1 MPTFPKTRWLLVL
14 CLPALFTSI
23 THGQSVAKVT
33 PQEAGLS
40 STALR
45 QIDVQLEQT
54 VERKQVAGAV
64 ALLARD
70 GKLAY
75 FRAKGFQDVEA
86 GKEMTTDTLFRIAS
100 MSKPVTS
107 VAVMILVDDGRLRVT
122 DPVSRYLP
130 EFKNP
135 KVLLP
140 GSGGDSKLVPASREI
155 TIHDLLTHTSGL
167 TYRFMAQNPFDQ
179 LYHKADICDG
189 LTRPPFTLAENVR
202 RLASLPLLH
211 QPGSAFQYS
220 LSTDV
225 LGRLVEVISG
235 RDLESFMRSRIFEP
249 LGMND
254 TYFDLPGDKTSRL
267 AVVYEPG
274 PDKRIRRVGEEPVHA
289 SVGPFGPGDLVYC
302 VTCPYRGQ
310 RGYCSGGAGL
320 TSSAADY
327 ARFLQM
333 LLNGGQWNG
342 TRILKPETVRE
353 MTGNQIGDLPFMS
366 PTDRFGYGFAIVGDA
381 GKDQVAA
388 AGSYMWGGF
397 YNTGFWVDPKNKLVG
412 VFMTQIYPSDQP
424 GLFGDFMKL
433 AYAALQSRGQDQ
445 QIKRDIP

>member
-14 CLPALFTSI
+14 CLPALLTPI
-23 THGQSVAKVT
+23 THGQSLAKVT

-40 STALR
+40 STALQ
-45 QIDVQLEQT
+45 QIDVLLQQA

-70 GKLAY
+70 GKLGY
-75 FRAKGFQDVEA
+75 LRAKGFQDVEA

-107 VAVMILVDDGRLRVT
+107 VAVMILVDDGRLTVT
-122 DPVSRYLP
+122 DPVSKYLP

-135 KVLLP
+135 KVLMP

-155 TIHDLLTHTSGL
+155 TIRDLLTHTSGL
-167 TYRFMAQNPFDQ
+167 TYRFMAQKPFAE

-189 LTRPPFTLAENVR
+189 LTRPSFTLAENVR

-235 RDLESFMRSRIFEP
+235 QDLESFMRSRIFEP

-254 TYFDLPGDKTSRL
+254 TYFDLPTDKTGRL

-274 PDKRIRRVGEEPVHA
+274 PDKRIRRVGEEPVHK
-289 SVGPFGPGDLVYC
+289 GELVYC

-342 TRILKPETVRE
+342 TRILKPATVRE
-353 MTGNQIGDLPFMS
+353 MTSNQIGDLKFMS
-366 PTDRFGYGFAIVGDA
+366 PTDRFGYGFGIVAGA

-388 AGSYMWGGF
+388 VGSYSWGGF
-397 YNTGFWVDPKNKLVG
+397 YNTGFWVDPEKKLVG
-412 VFMTQIYPSDQP
+412 VLMTQLFPSDQP
-424 GLFGDFMKL
+424 GLLGDFEKL
-433 AYAALQSRGQDQ
+433 AYAAIQ
-445 QIKRDIP
+445 QVD

>member
-14 CLPALFTSI
+14 CLPALLTPI
-23 THGQSVAKVT
+23 THGQSLAKVT

-40 STALR
+40 STALQ
-45 QIDVQLEQT
+45 QIDVLLEQA

-70 GKLAY
+70 GKLGY
-75 FRAKGFQDVEA
+75 LRAKGFQDVEA
-86 GKEMTTDTLFRIAS
+86 GKEMTTGTLFRIAS

-107 VAVMILVDDGRLRVT
+107 VAVMILVDDGRLTVT
-122 DPVSRYLP
+122 DPVSKYLP

-135 KVLLP
+135 KVLMP
-140 GSGGDSKLVPASREI
+140 GSGGDSKLVPASREM
-155 TIHDLLTHTSGL
+155 TIRDLLTHTSGL
-167 TYRFMAQNPFDQ
+167 TYRFMAETFRRTLSQGRH
-179 LYHKADICDG
+179 LRRAYSA
-189 LTRPPFTLAENVR
+189 PFTLAENVR

-235 RDLESFMRSRIFEP
+235 QDLESFMRSRIFEP

-254 TYFDLPGDKTSRL
+254 TYFDLPTDKTGRL

-274 PDKRIRRVGEEPVHA
+274 PDKRIRRVGDEPVQN
-289 SVGPFGPGDLVYC
+289 GELVYC

-320 TSSAADY
+320 LRA
-327 ARFLQM
+327 
-333 LLNGGQWNG
+333 
-342 TRILKPETVRE
+342 
-353 MTGNQIGDLPFMS
+353 LPI
-366 PTDRFGYGFAIVGDA
+366 T
-381 GKDQVAA
+381 
-388 AGSYMWGGF
+388 
-397 YNTGFWVDPKNKLVG
+397 
-412 VFMTQIYPSDQP
+412 
-424 GLFGDFMKL
+424 L
-433 AYAALQSRGQDQ
+433 AFS
-445 QIKRDIP
+445 KCS

>member
-1 MPTFPKTRWLLVL
+1 MPTFSKTRWLLVL
-14 CLPALFTSI
+14 CLPALLTSI
-23 THGQSVAKVT
+23 THGQSLAKVT

-40 STALR
+40 STALQ
-45 QIDVQLEQT
+45 QIDVLLQQA

-70 GKLAY
+70 GKVGYL
-75 FRAKGFQDVEA
+75 RAKGFQDVEA
-86 GKEMTTDTLFRIAS
+86 GKEMSTDTLFRIAS

-107 VAVMILVDDGRLRVT
+107 VAVMILVDDGRLTVN
-122 DPVSRYLP
+122 DPVSKYLP

-135 KVLLP
+135 KVLMP

-155 TIHDLLTHTSGL
+155 TIRDLLTHTSGL
-167 TYRFMAQNPFDQ
+167 TYRFMADKPLAE

-189 LTRPPFTLAENVR
+189 LIRPSFTLAENVR
-202 RLASLPLLH
+202 NLASLPLLH
-211 QPGSAFQYS
+211 EPGSAFQYS

-235 RDLESFMRSRIFEP
+235 QDLESFMRSRIFEP

-254 TYFDLPGDKTSRL
+254 TYFDLPTDKTGRL
-267 AVVYEPG
+267 AAVYEPG
-274 PDKRIRRVGEEPVHA
+274 PDKSIRRVDEEPVHKGELA
-289 SVGPFGPGDLVYC
+289 YC
-302 VTCPYRGQ
+302 VTAPYRGQ

-342 TRILKPETVRE
+342 TRILKPATVQE
-353 MTGNQIGDLPFMS
+353 MTSNQIGDLEFMA
-366 PTDRFGYGFAIVGDA
+366 PTMRFGYGFGIWAGA

-388 AGSYMWGGF
+388 VGSYGWGGF
-397 YNTGFWVDPKNKLVG
+397 YSTMFWVDPEKKLVG
-412 VFMTQIYPSDQP
+412 VLMTQLFP
-424 GLFGDFMKL
+424 GDHLTLHEDFKKL
-433 AYAALQSRGQDQ
+433 AYAATQ
-445 QIKRDIP
+445 QVD

>member
-1 MPTFPKTRWLLVL
+1 MATFSRTRWLLVVWL
-14 CLPALFTSI
+14 LALVT
-23 THGQSVAKVT
+23 TTTYGQSLANVSAE
-33 PQEAGLS
+33 EARLS
-40 STALR
+40 SSALQ
-45 QIDVQLEQT
+45 QIDALLQQA

-70 GKLAY
+70 GKLGY
-75 FRAKGFQDVEA
+75 LRAKGFQDVEA

-135 KVLLP
+135 RVLVP
-140 GSGGDSKLVPASREI
+140 GGDPKLVPASREI
-155 TIHDLLTHTSGL
+155 TVHDLLTHTSGL
-167 TYRFMAQNPFDQ
+167 TYRFMAQKPFDE

-189 LTRPPFTLAENVR
+189 LIRPPFTLAENVR

-235 RDLESFMRSRIFEP
+235 QDLQSFMRSRIFEP

-254 TYFDLPGDKTSRL
+254 TYFDLPTDRTSRL

-274 PDKRIRRVGEEPVHA
+274 PDKRIRRVGEEPVHK
-289 SVGPFGPGDLVYC
+289 GELVYC
-302 VTCPYRGQ
+302 VTPPYRGQ

-353 MTGNQIGDLPFMS
+353 MTSNQIGELPFMS
-366 PTDRFGYGFAIVGDA
+366 PTDRFGYGFGIVA
-381 GKDQVAA
+381 RASKDQAA
-388 AGSYMWGGF
+388 SVGSYSWGGF
-397 YNTGFWVDPKNKLVG
+397 YSTSFWVDPEKKLVG
-412 VFMTQIYPSDQP
+412 VLMTQIFPSDHLTLHQ
-424 GLFGDFMKL
+424 DFKKL
-433 AYAALQSRGQDQ
+433 AYAAIQ
-445 QIKRDIP
+445 QVN

>member
-1 MPTFPKTRWLLVL
+1 MPTFTKTRWLLVL
-14 CLPALFTSI
+14 CLPALLTPI

-33 PQEAGLS
+33 PTPQEAGFS
-40 STALR
+40 STTLQ
-45 QIDVQLEQT
+45 QIDVLLQQA
-54 VERKQVAGAV
+54 VELKQVAGAV

-70 GKLAY
+70 GKVGYL
-75 FRAKGFQDVEA
+75 RAKGFQDVEA

-107 VAVMILVDDGRLRVT
+107 VAVMILVDDGRLAVT
-122 DPVSRYLP
+122 DPVSKYLP

-135 KVLLP
+135 KVLMLE
-140 GSGGDSKLVPASREI
+140 SGGAGDSKLVPASREI
-155 TIHDLLTHTSGL
+155 TIRDLLTHTSGL
-167 TYRFMAQNPFDQ
+167 TYRFMAQKPFAE

-189 LTRPPFTLAENVR
+189 LTRPSFTLAENVR
-202 RLASLPLLH
+202 HLASLPLLN

-235 RDLESFMRSRIFEP
+235 QDLESFMRSRIFGP

-254 TYFDLPGDKTSRL
+254 TYFDLPTDKTGRL

-274 PDKRIRRVGEEPVHA
+274 PDKRIRRVGEEPVHKEE
-289 SVGPFGPGDLVYC
+289 LVYC
-302 VTCPYRGQ
+302 VTSPYQGR

-333 LLNGGQWNG
+333 LLNGGQSNG
-342 TRILKPETVRE
+342 TRILKPATVRE
-353 MTGNQIGDLPFMS
+353 MTSNQIGDLKFMS
-366 PTDRFGYGFAIVGDA
+366 PTDRFGYGFGIVAGA

-388 AGSYMWGGF
+388 VGSYYWGGF
-397 YNTGFWVDPKNKLVG
+397 YNTGFWVDPEKKLVA
-412 VFMTQIYPSDQP
+412 VLMTQLFPSDH
-424 GLFGDFMKL
+424 LTLNEEFKKL
-433 AYAALQSRGQDQ
+433 AYAAVQ
-445 QIKRDIP
+445 QVD

>member
-14 CLPALFTSI
+14 CLPALLTPI

-40 STALR
+40 SKALE
-45 QIDVQLEQT
+45 QIDVLLQQA

-64 ALLARD
+64 ALLVRD
-70 GKLAY
+70 GKLGY
-75 FRAKGFQDVEA
+75 LRATGFQDVEA
-86 GKEMTTDTLFRIAS
+86 GKEMATDTLFRIAS

-107 VAVMILVDDGRLRVT
+107 VAVMILVDDGRLKIT
-122 DPVSRYLP
+122 DPVSKYLP

-135 KVLLP
+135 QVLMP

-155 TIHDLLTHTSGL
+155 TIRDLLTHTSGL
-167 TYRFMAQNPFDQ
+167 TYRFMAQKPFAE

-189 LTRPPFTLAENVR
+189 LIRPSLTLAENVR
-202 RLASLPLLH
+202 HLAALPLLH

-235 RDLESFMRSRIFEP
+235 QDLETFMRSRIFEP

-254 TYFDLPGDKTSRL
+254 TYFDLPTDKTGRL

-274 PDKRIRRVGEEPVHA
+274 PDKRIRRVGEEPVHKA
-289 SVGPFGPGDLVYC
+289 DSRAERHALSPPDNEELFYC

-342 TRILKPETVRE
+342 TRILKPATVRE
-353 MTGNQIGDLPFMS
+353 MTSNQIGDLKFMS
-366 PTDRFGYGFAIVGDA
+366 PTDRFGYGFGIMAGA
-381 GKDQVAA
+381 GKDQVVSV
-388 AGSYMWGGF
+388 GSYYWGGF
-397 YNTGFWVDPKNKLVG
+397 YNTGFWVDPEKKLVG
-412 VFMTQIYPSDQP
+412 VFMTQIFPTDQP
-424 GLFGDFMKL
+424 GLFGEFEKL
-433 AYAALQSRGQDQ
+433 AYAALQQVD
-445 QIKRDIP
+445 

>member
-14 CLPALFTSI
+14 CLPALLTPI
-23 THGQSVAKVT
+23 AHGQSVAKVT

-40 STALR
+40 STALQ
-45 QIDVQLEQT
+45 QIDVLLERS

-70 GKLAY
+70 GKLVY
-75 FRAKGFQDVEA
+75 LRAKGFQDVEA
-86 GKEMTTDTLFRIAS
+86 GKEMTTNTLFRIAS

-122 DPVSRYLP
+122 DPVSKYLP

-135 KVLLP
+135 KVLMP
-140 GSGGDSKLVPASREI
+140 GSGGDSKLVSASREI

-167 TYRFMAQNPFDQ
+167 TYRFMAEKPFAE

-189 LTRPPFTLAENVR
+189 LTRPSFTLAENVR
-202 RLASLPLLH
+202 HLASLPLLH
-211 QPGSAFQYS
+211 QPGSAYQYS

-235 RDLESFMRSRIFEP
+235 QVLESFMRSRIFEP

-254 TYFDLPGDKTSRL
+254 TYFDLPADKTGQSF
-267 AVVYEPG
+267 AVAALRKPG
-274 PDKRIRRVGEEPVHA
+274 PDKRIRRVGEEPVHN
-289 SVGPFGPGDLVYC
+289 GELVYC

-327 ARFLQM
+327 ARLLQM

-353 MTGNQIGDLPFMS
+353 MTSNQIGDLKFMS
-366 PTDRFGYGFAIVGDA
+366 PTDRFGYGFGIVAGG
-381 GKDQVAA
+381 GKDQVAT
-388 AGSYMWGGF
+388 AGSYYWGGF
-397 YNTGFWVDPKNKLVG
+397 YNTGFWVDPKKKLVG
-412 VFMTQIYPSDQP
+412 VLMTQIFPSDQP
-424 GLFGDFMKL
+424 GLLGDFEKL
-433 AYAALQSRGQDQ
+433 AYAATQ
-445 QIKRDIP
+445 QVD